1 MSSEIQ
7 GISGVSDAA
16 ALEAAN
22 TQTFGGQDLDQS
34 AFMNLL
40 TTQMQNQD
48 PLDPMANEEFIA
60 QLATFSSLE
69 QLMNLNSVAQAM
81 TLGISSL
88 NNAAMV
94 DLVGM
99 DIVAAGNEFHHDGT
113 SEHELMFDAEGA
125 GTATLTVYDED
136 GNVVYQSDGFSVEE
150 GEGSYTWDGKGDDG
164 GTLPEGDYTFTVTAT
179 SSTGEDVEVTELVH
193 GTVDEMDFSSGTPQ
207 PSIDGVAIDIADL
220 IRVATNDSD
229 GSEAAEDD
237 GEDTT

>member
-1 MSSEIQ
+1 MSTDIQ
-7 GISGVSDAA
+7 GISGISDAS
-16 ALEAAN
+16 ALDQST

-69 QLMNLNSVAQAM
+69 QLMNLNSIAQTM

-99 DIVAAGNEFHHDGT
+99 DIVAAGDEFHHDGE
-113 SEHELMFDAEGA
+113 SSQDLMYDAQGA
-125 GTATLTVYDED
+125 GSATLTIYDED
-136 GNVVYQSDGFSVEE
+136 GSVVYQSDAFAVEE
-150 GEGSYTWDGKGDDG
+150 GEGTFEWDGKGDDG

-179 SSTGEDVEVTELVH
+179 DTNGDDVEVTELIH
-193 GTVDEMDFSSGTPQ
+193 GVVDEMDFSTGTPQ
-207 PSIDGVAIDIADL
+207 PSINGVAIDLADL
-220 IRVATNDSD
+220 IRLSTQDSADED
-229 GSEAAEDD
+229 G
-237 GEDTT
+237 GEETT

>member
-1 MSSEIQ
+1 MSTDIQ
-7 GISGVSDAA
+7 GISGISDAS
-16 ALEAAN
+16 ALDQST

-69 QLMNLNSVAQAM
+69 QLMNLNSIAQTM

-99 DIVAAGNEFHHDGT
+99 DIVAAGDEFHYSGEGDQ
-113 SEHELMFDAEGA
+113 ELMYDAEGA
-125 GTATLTVYDED
+125 GSATLNVYDED
-136 GNVVYQSDGFSVEE
+136 GKVVFTESFGIEE
-150 GEGSYTWDGKGDDG
+150 GEGSYTWDGKGTDG
-164 GTLPEGDYTFTVTAT
+164 GTLPEGDYTFSVTAT
-179 SSTGEDVEVTELVH
+179 DTNGDEVEVAELIH
-193 GTVDEMDFSSGTPQ
+193 GVVDEMDFSTGTPQ
-207 PSIDGVAIDIADL
+207 PSINGVAIDLADL
-220 IRVATNDSD
+220 IRLSTQDSAD
-229 GSEAAEDD
+229 EEG
-237 GEDTT
+237 GEETT